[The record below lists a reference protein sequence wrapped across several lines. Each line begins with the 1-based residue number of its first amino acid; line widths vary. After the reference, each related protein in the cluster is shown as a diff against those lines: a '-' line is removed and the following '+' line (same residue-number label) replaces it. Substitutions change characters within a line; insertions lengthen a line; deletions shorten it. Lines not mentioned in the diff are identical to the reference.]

1 MKQYLDSSGTM
12 LGLFVLSI
20 VFIYLVLAAQFE
32 SFVDPFIILF
42 TVPLCIIS
50 AIATLKVTGGSI
62 NLLTDI
68 GLITLVDLI
77 SKHGILITQFANEN
91 LISGKSLYESVKDAG
106 VTRLRPI
113 LMTTLAMVLG
123 AIPLALATGP
133 GSNGHS
139 QIGWVIV
146 GGMFFGTFFSLVVV
160 PVAYYIFAPVDYK
173 KRQILRERK
182 AKNINNNLF
191 LT

>member
-1 MKQYLDSSGTM
+1 M
-12 LGLFVLSI
+12 
-20 VFIYLVLAAQFE
+20 
-32 SFVDPFIILF
+32 
-42 TVPLCIIS
+42 
-50 AIATLKVTGGSI
+50 
-62 NLLTDI
+62 
-68 GLITLVDLI
+68 
-77 SKHGILITQFANEN
+77 
-91 LISGKSLYESVKDAG
+91 YESVKDAG

-182 AKNINNNLF
+182 AKK
-191 LT
+191 T